1 VPRRPCYGALARRG
15 AESRSA
21 PVGCLVDFRID
32 PDHCVACLACVRVCP
47 ADAVAVEG
55 QQVRIVDEA
64 CTRCGLCL
72 PACPHDA
79 IVALGDVSGALE
91 LAVGGRA
98 ILILSVES
106 AAYFYPAAPEQ
117 VVNACYAAGF
127 RTVHRGVLGDELVAR
142 EYLDIW
148 ADGDWG
154 TMIRSTCPVIVETV
168 RTQYPELIP
177 YLAPVATPIAAE
189 ARYLKRLYG
198 AGTPV
203 VYAGVC
209 LTEGGPDVDAAVT
222 FEELDGI
229 FQRRGIVVAEQ
240 AEYFTRV
247 PEERRGH
254 LSTAG
259 GLPLEV
265 LLEETQASRRFR
277 KVRGLS
283 GLGAIAHAV
292 AVDRLDLGF
301 VDILPCDGCLDHPLL
316 GPRDELFRR
325 REIVG
330 ATEPARAKLPVV
342 LEEVARDV
350 QVAEAFPISKN
361 GHRPP
366 AEAVDA
372 ILKEIGLAPNGKP
385 WDCGACGYRTCR
397 AFANAAAL
405 GRTTLKSCPPYL
417 DKQARQAQLQ
427 AAVDGLTGLATYRVL
442 RDRLASEVA
451 RSDRT
456 GDPFAVLFV
465 DLDKFKQV
473 NDQFGHE
480 AGNEVLR
487 LAARECSAHIRST
500 DLAARYGGD
509 EFVLVLVRTG
519 VDGALGVAEKV
530 RVGVEAAGVRLGYPE
545 RLVTASIGVAQF
557 APGRGPETEDVLVA
571 ADRALYRAKASG
583 RNQVA
588 TGER

>member
-1 VPRRPCYGALARRG
+1 MLGRPCPAVPRP
-15 AESRSA
+15 
-21 PVGCLVDFRID
+21 PPGCVVDFRIE
-32 PDHCVACLACVRVCP
+32 PAQCVACLACVRVCP
-47 ADAVAVEG
+47 AAAIAVEG

-64 CTRCGLCL
+64 CTRCGVCL

-79 IVALGDVSGALE
+79 IEALGDAARALE
-91 LAVGGRA
+91 LAAAGTAV
-98 ILILSVES
+98 LILSVES
-106 AAYFYPAAPEQ
+106 AAYFYPATPEQ

-142 EYLDIW
+142 EYLSLW
-148 ADGDWG
+148 ADKGWG
-154 TMIRSTCPVIVETV
+154 TMIRSTCPVVVKTV
-168 RTQYPELIP
+168 KARYPELIP

-198 AGTPV
+198 AGTPI

-209 LTEGGPDVDAAVT
+209 LTEGGPDVDAAIT
-222 FEELDGI
+222 FEELEGM
-229 FQRRGIVVAEQ
+229 FQRSGIVVADQ

-247 PEERRGH
+247 PEERRRH
-254 LSTAG
+254 LSMAG

-277 KVRGLS
+277 KLRGLS

-292 AVDRLDLGF
+292 AVDRLGLGF
-301 VDILPCDGCLDHPLL
+301 VDILPCEGCLDHPLL

-325 REIVG
+325 RQIVG
-330 ATEPARAKLPVV
+330 ATEPARSRAPVI
-342 LEEVARDV
+342 EETVARGV
-350 QVAEAFPISKN
+350 RVAEAFLISQN
-361 GHRPP
+361 GHRPET
-366 AEAVDA
+366 EAVEA
-372 ILKEIGLAPNGKP
+372 VLKEIGLAPNGKP
-385 WDCGACGYRTCR
+385 WDCGACGYATCR

-405 GRTTLKSCPPYL
+405 GRTTLRSCPPYL
-417 DKQARQAQLQ
+417 DKQAREAQLQ

-465 DLDKFKQV
+465 DLDNFKKV
-473 NDQFGHE
+473 NDEFGHE

-487 LAARECSAHIRST
+487 GAARECNAHIRTT

-509 EFVLVLVRTG
+509 EFVLVLVRTR
-519 VDGALGVAEKV
+519 VDGALGVADKV
-530 RVGVEAAGVRLGYPE
+530 RGTVEGMGRTLGYPE
-545 RLVTASIGVAQF
+545 GLVTASVGVAEF
-557 APGRGPETEDVLVA
+557 VPGRGPETEDVLVA